1 MFILL
6 TDQLEIS
13 QNHFK
18 LRDLHQFIIIRIVS
32 NEKNRNCQMNTEK
45 HIKCLEKSSFKK
57 CKNYRNKYIFSF
69 VFFLVCLVV
78 LFLEIIAKT
87 IWNCI
92 ISFFDPLV
100 RKRHACN
107 VHKPYGYMPWV
118 LEKTGSLS
126 LIRWTVKNMSEWLLS
141 YNKC

>member
-18 LRDLHQFIIIRIVS
+18 LRDLHQFIIIRIVFWS
-32 NEKNRNCQMNTEK
+32 IKNTEK
-45 HIKCLEKSSFKK
+45 HIKCLEKSSFTKF
-57 CKNYRNKYIFSF
+57 KNYRNKYIFSF
-69 VFFLVCLVV
+69 IFFLVCLVV

-141 YNKC
+141 

>member
-18 LRDLHQFIIIRIVS
+18 LRDLHQFIIIRIVFWS
-32 NEKNRNCQMNTEK
+32 IKNTEK
-45 HIKCLEKSSFKK
+45 HIKCLEKSSFTKF
-57 CKNYRNKYIFSF
+57 KNYRNKYIFSF
-69 VFFLVCLVV
+69 IFFLVCLVV

-126 LIRWTVKNMSEWLLS
+126 LIRWTDKNVSEWLLS